1 MATERGKLLREVEE
15 HDKIVKECQHARV
28 DVESLTKPVRD
39 IVKYQQDLTNFS
51 GQIKD
56 LTETHKDI
64 GLSRTLEDI
73 QERLEVLDSKSR
85 GLRNSIDKVTADK
98 ESARLQISTLEL
110 QLSKEKSNLSN
121 ANHELDKK
129 TVLFKRIEELRNS
142 NREYR
147 DTVKQLDKQLQEMAP
162 QLSEQETKLSDIKQ
176 RGADKEKALQ
186 KDASS
191 FSDTVYK
198 LELAEQSIQA
208 YLENGGPTKLAKCQS
223 DIANIQ
229 REIRQTEDEQKR
241 IAISIN
247 KINEEL
253 SNHEAT
259 KRSIVDNINYRQRLR
274 ELEGVK
280 KEILHLSAQNDEADR
295 SSWQKQA
302 SHWKRVYDTLSTQ
315 RSSKLGAAKAKDD
328 QLGQLI
334 TDWET
339 DYKDAAYLYKKAHIE
354 VEVGRA
360 VSDNMR
366 ILLTIG
372 QTTKAAVEDLGRY
385 GGALDK

>member
-1 MATERGKLLREVEE
+1 M
-15 HDKIVKECQHARV
+15 KEYQHARA
-28 DVESLTKPVRD
+28 DVESLTKPVKD

-51 GQIKD
+51 GQIKN
-56 LTETHKDI
+56 LTENRKET

-73 QERLEVLDSKSR
+73 QERLEVLDGKSR

-110 QLSKEKSNLSN
+110 ELSKETSNLSN

-129 TVLFKRIEELRNS
+129 TVFFKRIEELRS
-142 NREYR
+142 ASREHR
-147 DTVKQLDKQLQEMAP
+147 DTVKRLDMQLQELAP

-208 YLENGGPTKLAKCQS
+208 YLENGGPSKLAKCQS

-229 REIRQTEDEQKR
+229 REIRQTEAEQKR
-241 IAISIN
+241 VIKSIN

-253 SNHEAT
+253 TNHEAT

-280 KEILHLSAQNDEADR
+280 NEVVHLSAQNDEADR

-334 TDWET
+334 TEWET

-360 VSDNMR
+360 VLNNIRLSL
-366 ILLTIG
+366 IVG
-372 QTTKAAVEDLGRY
+372 
-385 GGALDK
+385 